1 MRWIALGVCVTQI
14 PLLDLTRQYQTIAAE
29 VERAVLDVMAS
40 GRYIG
45 GDRVAQ
51 FERQFAQYVGTNE
64 CVSCN
69 SGTDALYLT
78 LKALDIGE
86 GDEVIAPPF
95 TFFATV
101 ETISAVGATPVFVD
115 IDPKTFNLD
124 TSAVDAAIGAR
135 TKAILPVHLFG
146 RPLDMTALSDLAASR
161 NLAIVEDCAQ
171 ATGASWQGRQVGSFG
186 RAGCFSF
193 FPTKNLGAFGDGGA
207 VTTDDPEFARRV
219 RALKEHGATQ
229 RYVHEEV
236 GVNSRL
242 DAVQAAVLQVKLKY
256 LDEWN
261 EARRD
266 VARRYGELLTPIPHI
281 ELPPE
286 TTDGVSVWN
295 QYTIRVRPP
304 LDRDRVR
311 QNLQALGVSTMVYYP
326 LPLHHQPVYRQL
338 GYSVGAFPHAERAC
352 QEVLSLPMFPEL
364 TLEQQQEIV
373 YRLKSAIDP

>member
-1 MRWIALGVCVTQI
+1 MTQI